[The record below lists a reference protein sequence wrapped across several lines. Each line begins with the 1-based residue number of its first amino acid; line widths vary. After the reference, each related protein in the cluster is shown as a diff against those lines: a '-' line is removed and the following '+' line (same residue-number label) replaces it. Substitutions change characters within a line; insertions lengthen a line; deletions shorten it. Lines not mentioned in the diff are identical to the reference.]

1 MKFLVALAVFALLA
15 AKVPAPLQANVPTD
29 AQVVAAAEAQA
40 GLACPDYSPERGDP
54 GIAAVP
60 VSALKTLAGH
70 HFVLCPDVQIKGE
83 MAVVWYPAVGVF
95 AWRAGDATV
104 VKTLAEIVDRIA
116 RLDDFPEGVTVWDS
130 ADEELGSDG
139 VPEFKLKDGY
149 VRGE

>member
-1 MKFLVALAVFALLA
+1 
-15 AKVPAPLQANVPTD
+15 
-29 AQVVAAAEAQA
+29 
-40 GLACPDYSPERGDP
+40 
-54 GIAAVP
+54 
-60 VSALKTLAGH
+60 
-70 HFVLCPDVQIKGE
+70 
-83 MAVVWYPAVGVF
+83 VWYPAVGVF